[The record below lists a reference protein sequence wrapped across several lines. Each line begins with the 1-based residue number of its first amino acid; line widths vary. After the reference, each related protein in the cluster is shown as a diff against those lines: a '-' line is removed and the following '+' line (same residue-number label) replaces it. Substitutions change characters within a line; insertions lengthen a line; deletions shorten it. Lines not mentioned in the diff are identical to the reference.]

1 MSTYTGLGQTFTGQL
16 ISLEQWTNDMA
27 PNPQTPVPSSH
38 KPMQGQKLVFRVP
51 NYKSNTSPSCGS
63 EQPAGLVY
71 HSRRSHRKSRG
82 GCVNCKQR
90 RVKVS
95 QKLLRAPLT
104 IQEADVDD
112 LQSVM
117 KPSLDAF
124 DVKNMTSSV
133 ITREN
138 RYAVL
143 KPTIAITSLQ
153 SLLKQTLS

>member
-1 MSTYTGLGQTFTGQL
+1 
-16 ISLEQWTNDMA
+16 
-27 PNPQTPVPSSH
+27 
-38 KPMQGQKLVFRVP
+38 MQGQKLVFRVP
-51 NYKSNTSPSCGS
+51 NYKSNTSPNCGS

-90 RVKVS
+90 RVKVRSTIS
-95 QKLLRAPLT
+95 QELLRAPLV
-104 IQEADVDD
+104 IQEADIDD
-112 LQSVM
+112 LQSAM

-138 RYAVL
+138 RYALL
-143 KPTIAITSLQ
+143 KSTIAITSLP
-153 SLLKQTLS
+153 SLLKQTLG